1 MIEKTIE
8 LLKSLDFYNA
18 NDSIQFA
25 KGAYKYPSTVKEN
38 FNHYKRWVYI
48 IFNNKK

>member
-8 LLKSLDFYNA
+8 LLNSLDFYGA
-18 NDSIQFA
+18 SDTIEFA
-25 KGAYKYPSTVKEN
+25 KGAYKYPTSVKEN
-38 FNHYKRWVYI
+38 FSHYKRWIYI

>member
-8 LLKSLDFYNA
+8 LLNSLNFYDA
-18 NDSIQFA
+18 SDSIQFA
-25 KGAYKYPSTVKEN
+25 KGAYKYPTSVKEN
-38 FNHYKRWVYI
+38 FNHYKRWICI